1 MSDKFWIVVADGAS
15 ARILR
20 PRLRGEGF
28 VVLYRMSGKNARKHS
43 AELGNRPPGRSYE
56 SASVLRHAVEP
67 RSDPQR
73 KEKDRFVRRLAD
85 RLNRAAKEKTFEA
98 LSLVAPAGV
107 SRQLQE
113 QFESACRSRLKEV
126 REKDL
131 VWVPDNELYRHLGDL
146 KGLPRKKRLA
156 RRHSPGQAVESL

>member
-1 MSDKFWIVVADGAS
+1 MSDKLWIVVADGAS
-15 ARILR
+15 ARIMR

-28 VVLYRMSGKNARKHS
+28 VILHRMNGQRARRHS
-43 AELGNRPPGRSYE
+43 AELGDRPPGRSYE

-67 RSDPQR
+67 RSDLQQ

-85 RLNRAAKEKTFEA
+85 RLNRAAKEKTFGA

-113 QFESACRSRLKEV
+113 QFESTCRSRLKEV

-131 VWVPDNELYRHLGDL
+131 VWVPDSELFRHLGDL